1 MLALT
6 FLQMHWSFLAFDAWC
21 FYYIIL
27 PWVSEKQPIL
37 AEQAVHQ
44 YPWFSWIP
52 QRNAFRIGIFLHFSP
67 IYIFSIGILGMP
79 VQRFCGIRYAGCCT
93 MLMQNAAPF
102 YASKT
107 NLSGANCRST
117 TLWSEISLQLLH
129 SRLHNRLIPVVQR
142 SLLEKSGG
150 KCFRFRTAAAL
161 HGLVS
166 VVSYSLA
173 SVKRRCDCSSQKWPD
188 VRWMG
193 SRLAYTCQPRDL
205 NFKRILI
212 TSPHLTHLWMEMSNS
227 FSF

>member
-1 MLALT
+1 MAWR
-6 FLQMHWSFLAFDAWC
+6 FGACQSFLGSHLKFMGVNVKRPRQHACSHLSSDALIVSCFWC
-21 FYYIIL
+21 LVFLLYYT

-150 KCFRFRTAAAL
+150 KCFRFRTAAASSTAWARQC
-161 HGLVS
+161 GL
-166 VVSYSLA
+166 LLF
-173 SVKRRCDCSSQKWPD
+173 
-188 VRWMG
+188 G
-193 SRLAYTCQPRDL
+193 
-205 NFKRILI
+205 
-212 TSPHLTHLWMEMSNS
+212 
-227 FSF
+227 FS